1 MRVCVCMSACTC
13 VYPRVYVCMHACT
26 RWTPRT
32 KEKDEEAERVLH
44 QRREAMQDVACT
56 IVGMLPTAKLTSLDP
71 SRRSALHHAAA
82 SSQSRTCIA
91 ILDRLEVGQREGL
104 AERPGDQGVV
114 GEGEGEGEGMGE
126 DLARKLV
133 MQRAADDATVLHQAA
148 ARGMVLAGVGARSA
162 GEGREQSVVH
172 RLLDCGG
179 KTLACMATRDGRTAL
194 HWAAAAGHEE
204 VCGALLE
211 VGGAELVM
219 KQAKDGSS
227 ALAWAAGSG
236 LCVAARGMLRLAG
249 EAPALGGRRGTAV
262 EELLKMRD
270 KRDAATALHRA
281 AWRAGCKA
289 ASGTCRYSPAEV
301 EELCV
306 HMVEQVRAQERESV
320 VSALDGQRRNVLH
333 IAAASG
339 LAHLCRLLLPLA
351 RANRA
356 STLLLQQDVD
366 GRTPLHLA
374 AALARGAGGAAM
386 EAVCRDMIDIG
397 GSALL
402 MVTMANGR
410 TALHVAAER
419 GLGALCVAMVE
430 CAGRALLLVQGND
443 TRTAYNIADT
453 LLPDSHDGPTA
464 KNVLLA
470 LEEDLK

>member
-1 MRVCVCMSACTC
+1 MC
-13 VYPRVYVCMHACT
+13 VYARVYVCKHACT

-44 QRREAMQDVACT
+44 QRREAMQDVSCR

-71 SRRSALHHAAA
+71 SRRSALHYAAA

-91 ILDRLEVGQREGL
+91 ILDRLEAGQREGR
-104 AERPGDQGVV
+104 AEGVM
-114 GEGEGEGEGMGE
+114 GEGEGEGMGE

-133 MQRAADDATVLHQAA
+133 MQRAADESTVLHQAA

-162 GEGREQSVVH
+162 GEGRERSVVH

-262 EELLKMRD
+262 EELLRMRD
-270 KRDAATALHRA
+270 KRDAATVLHRA

-289 ASGTCRYSPAEV
+289 ASGTSKCSPAEV

-320 VSALDGQRRNVLH
+320 VSALDGQHRNVLH

-339 LAHLCRLLLPLA
+339 LAHLCGVLLPLA

-386 EAVCRDMIDIG
+386 EAVCRAMIDIG
-397 GSALL
+397 GSPLL
-402 MVTMANGR
+402 MIKMANGR

-453 LLPDSHDGPTA
+453 LLPDSDDGPTA